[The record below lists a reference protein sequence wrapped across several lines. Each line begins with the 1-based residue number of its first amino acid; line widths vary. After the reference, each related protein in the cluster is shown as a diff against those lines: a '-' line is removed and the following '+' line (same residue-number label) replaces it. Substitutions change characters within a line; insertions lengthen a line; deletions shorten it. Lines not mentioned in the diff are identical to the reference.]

1 MQLKAKEVLQTST
14 VPFFIIT
21 AEKDETVSTKA
32 IKDFF
37 AQSKNPK
44 NRILNIL
51 DCDHSNILF
60 DEPLVS
66 LFVRDTINFF
76 N

>member
-1 MQLKAKEVLQTST
+1 MITPITCINWNTMQLKAKEVLQTST

-37 AQSKNPK
+37 AQS
-44 NRILNIL
+44 
-51 DCDHSNILF
+51 
-60 DEPLVS
+60 
-66 LFVRDTINFF
+66 
-76 N
+76 